1 MFYSWTN
8 GIDIPCCNKQDIKF
22 YFLSYYH
29 VNSDESLVLN
39 QTAGFINGQ
48 FLLVFTCLTPIL
60 ITGVQVFS
68 SSSRTIRIS
77 EVKNYS
83 TDEKRDIFSTFDT
96 EDQIDQGLPIDPFDL
111 MNRLKQ
117 VGAMNNATTPS
128 DALDEAL
135 NAFDQAEYENVP
147 NE

>member
-1 MFYSWTN
+1 M
-8 GIDIPCCNKQDIKF
+8 QQARLKF
-22 YFLSYYH
+22 YCLSYYH

-39 QTAGFINGQ
+39 QTTRFINSQ
-48 FLLVFTCLTPIL
+48 SLIAFCCLAPIL
-60 ITGVQVFS
+60 ITVVQVFS
-68 SSSRTIRIS
+68 PSRTIRIS
-77 EVKNYS
+77 ELQNYS
-83 TDEKRDIFSTFDT
+83 IDEKRDIYSTFDT

-117 VGAMNNATTPS
+117 AGAMNEATTPS

-135 NAFDQAEYENVP
+135 NAFDYSEDEIVQ

>member
-1 MFYSWTN
+1 MS
-8 GIDIPCCNKQDIKF
+8 
-22 YFLSYYH
+22 
-29 VNSDESLVLN
+29 
-39 QTAGFINGQ
+39 QTARFVNGQ
-48 FLLVFTCLTPIL
+48 FLLVLTCLTPIL
-60 ITGVQVFS
+60 ISGVRVIS
-68 SSSRTIRIS
+68 SLRTIRIS

-83 TDEKRDIFSTFDT
+83 TDEKRDIYSTFDT

-135 NAFDQAEYENVP
+135 NAFDQSEYENVP

>member
-1 MFYSWTN
+1 ML
-8 GIDIPCCNKQDIKF
+8 KL
-22 YFLSYYH
+22 LSCKL
-29 VNSDESLVLN
+29 VESLVLN
-39 QTAGFINGQ
+39 QTTRFINAQ
-48 FLLVFTCLTPIL
+48 LFLTFICVAPIL
-60 ITGVQVFS
+60 ITAGHFFS
-68 SSSRTIRIS
+68 SLRAIRIS

-83 TDEKRDIFSTFDT
+83 TDEKRDIYSTFDT

-117 VGAMNNATTPS
+117 AGAMNDATTPS

-135 NAFDQAEYENVP
+135 NAFDQSEYGNVP

>member
-1 MFYSWTN
+1 MNQASRFIS
-8 GIDIPCCNKQDIKF
+8 GQLFLAFVFLIPLFTASGRNVFNFRPIK
-22 YFLSYYH
+22 
-29 VNSDESLVLN
+29 
-39 QTAGFINGQ
+39 
-48 FLLVFTCLTPIL
+48 
-60 ITGVQVFS
+60 
-68 SSSRTIRIS
+68 IS

-83 TDEKRDIFSTFDT
+83 TDEKRDIYSTFDT

-117 VGAMNNATTPS
+117 AGAMNNATTPS

-135 NAFDQAEYENVP
+135 NAFDQSEYENVP

>member
-1 MFYSWTN
+1 MF
-8 GIDIPCCNKQDIKF
+8 F
-22 YFLSYYH
+22 
-29 VNSDESLVLN
+29 V
-39 QTAGFINGQ
+39 
-48 FLLVFTCLTPIL
+48 PIL
-60 ITGVQVFS
+60 ITAGQVF

-83 TDEKRDIFSTFDT
+83 IDEKRDIYSTFDT
-96 EDQIDQGLPIDPFDL
+96 EDQIDEGLPIDPFDL

-117 VGAMNNATTPS
+117 AGAMNNATSPS

-135 NAFDQAEYENVP
+135 NAFDQSGYENVP

>member
-1 MFYSWTN
+1 M
-8 GIDIPCCNKQDIKF
+8 
-22 YFLSYYH
+22 
-29 VNSDESLVLN
+29 N
-39 QTAGFINGQ
+39 QTALFINGQ
-48 FLLVFTCLTPIL
+48 LLLAFTFLAPIL
-60 ITGVQVFS
+60 ITEGQL
-68 SSSRTIRIS
+68 SSSRTIRIA

-83 TDEKRDIFSTFDT
+83 TDEKRDIYSTFDT

-117 VGAMNNATTPS
+117 AGAMNNATTPS

-135 NAFDQAEYENVP
+135 NAFDQSEYENFP

>member
-1 MFYSWTN
+1 M
-8 GIDIPCCNKQDIKF
+8 
-22 YFLSYYH
+22 
-29 VNSDESLVLN
+29 N
-39 QTAGFINGQ
+39 QIARFFHGQ
-48 FLLVFTCLTPIL
+48 LILVFACLAPIL
-60 ITGVQVFS
+60 ITAVQIIFS
-68 SSSRTIRIS
+68 PRITKVS

-83 TDEKRDIFSTFDT
+83 NDEKRDIYSTFDA
-96 EDQIDQGLPIDPFDL
+96 EDKVDQGLPIDPFDL

-135 NAFDQAEYENVP
+135 NAFDQSQHENLP